1 MSYLYSVIK
10 NKKTMWNKLIKVIK
24 NDKVDMKDKDYAT
37 MLLGQ
42 LNTAGG
48 KELLKNEVEHFL
60 IDIDEKYGLGIK

>member
-48 KELLKNEVEHFL
+48 KELMKNEVERF
-60 IDIDEKYGLGIK
+60 INDIDEKYGIIK

>member
-24 NDKVDMKDKDYAT
+24 NDKVDMKDKNYAT

-48 KELLKNEVEHFL
+48 KELMKNEVERF
-60 IDIDEKYGLGIK
+60 INDIDEKYGIIK